1 MDNDVLFKN
10 VDKLDEKIM
19 RKLLVSINN
28 LERDNLNTKSLGFKK
43 MSEKIVRMIKDNV
56 KVVNEASDVD

>member
-56 KVVNEASDVD
+56 KVVNEANDVD